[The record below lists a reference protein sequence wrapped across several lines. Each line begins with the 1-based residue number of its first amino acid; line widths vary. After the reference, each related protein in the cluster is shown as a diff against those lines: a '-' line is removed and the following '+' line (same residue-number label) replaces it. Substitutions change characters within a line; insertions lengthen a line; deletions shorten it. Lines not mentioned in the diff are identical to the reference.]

1 MKLKYSISIHKISLN
16 LSDEIEHEQFL
27 FELHFAKSANSANG
41 SCNPMFI
48 NTYLAFAL
56 LQTAINKVQIGTA

>member
-1 MKLKYSISIHKISLN
+1 MQMVHVN
-16 LSDEIEHEQFL
+16 
-27 FELHFAKSANSANG
+27 SANSAN
-41 SCNPMFI
+41 SANESRNPMFI